1 MAKILPLRGM
11 IFAKFESE
19 AQMADA
25 IGWPR
30 QRLNKITNGIKE
42 PTLEEVDAIA
52 KAVGEEFMTVAAIF
66 LEKKSPSEQHYVRK
80 Q

>member
-11 IFAKFESE
+11 IFGHYESE
-19 AQMADA
+19 AQMANA
-25 IGWPR
+25 MGWTR
-30 QRLNKITNGIKE
+30 QRLNKITNGTKE

-52 KAVGEEFMTVAAIF
+52 KAVGEEFMSVAAIF
-66 LEKKSPSEQHYVRK
+66 LNKKSPNEQ

>member
-11 IFAKFESE
+11 IFGRYESE

-25 IGWPR
+25 MGWTR
-30 QRLNKITNGIKE
+30 QRLNKITNGTKE

-52 KAVGEEFMTVAAIF
+52 KAVGEEFMSVAAIF
-66 LEKKSPSEQHYVRK
+66 LSKKSPNEQ